1 MIENNLLLLSD
12 TFDHDF
18 GQSNDLALNDH
29 SSLHTNDYGIS
40 LPIDSNGLSSYDGM
54 NDFLDYQDPLKY
66 AYKHQFPPLVMDLG
80 NTHFVNPHYVNG
92 YSRNDGT
99 YVEGYYR
106 DGDGNPAI
114 DQTVEQ
120 GGGYI
125 RSNPDGN
132 PFNNLK

>member
-1 MIENNLLLLSD
+1 MSEFNLAPVSD
-12 TFDHDF
+12 SFDHDF
-18 GQSNDLALNDH
+18 GQSNELVVHDTHHDVGNLHD
-29 SSLHTNDYGIS
+29 SLVGQNGIS
-40 LPIDSNGLSSYDGM
+40 TYDGS
-54 NDFLDYQDPLKY
+54 NDFMDYQDPLKH
-66 AYKHQFPPLVMDLG
+66 AYKHQFQPLIMDLS
-80 NTHFVNPHYVNG
+80 NTHFVNPHHVDG
-92 YSRNDGT
+92 YFRNDGT

-114 DQTVEQ
+114 DRPVEQ